1 MDWVEGS
8 FWNLPIKKGKKKKY
22 HTKQADKNGSVH
34 QDKKLNYRC
43 KMELFDQEGRH

>member
-8 FWNLPIKKGKKKKY
+8 FQNLPIKKGKKKK
-22 HTKQADKNGSVH
+22 KARQADKNGSVH